1 MPNRD
6 GFKARWNF
14 RIGPFLITGPA
25 SLIAVSLLVL
35 VIIVTCCCVPFG
47 IGSTQI

>member
-6 GFKARWNF
+6 GLKARWNF

-25 SLIAVSLLVL
+25 RLIGVSLLAL
-35 VIIVTCCCVPFG
+35 VIIVVCCCGPLA